1 LPELTPLPLMIQ
13 EKIFH
18 ETLTLRRANITGSP

>member
-1 LPELTPLPLMIQ
+1 MPLMIQ

-18 ETLTLRRANITGSP
+18 ETLTLRRANIT